1 MNKAAV
7 GEKLAAGLSWLA
19 GVVFVLLPVW
29 TLLGTWAGSSFG
41 HIDSW
46 KLLPDLIVFAIAIPA
61 IWLGLRHA
69 ETKRFL
75 MESWLVKLYILYI
88 LLHISLGI
96 WALKHETVNSSA
108 LIAGLVINLRF
119 IGFFMVC
126 YILAASSGFLI
137 KNWIKLT
144 LWPAA
149 AVVLFGLAQ
158 RLILPLNFLSH
169 FGYGS
174 DTVAAY
180 QTVDAGSGPP
190 RLQSTL
196 RGANPLGAYLNL
208 IIPAWVGVFWHRK
221 VLMVT
226 GSAAALI
233 VLVFSYSRS
242 AEAGVLISAGLLIW
256 WIIRK
261 NHKLAL
267 IIISTMLLVGGSI
280 GLYSQ
285 RNSSVVKENL
295 LHTSSNSTS
304 QKTSNSVRREALRDG
319 LNDSYNQPLGRGPGT
334 AGPASARNNHP
345 ARIAENYYVQLTQ
358 EVGIIGVAIFLAINI
373 QVALALWKQR
383 ASLLPK
389 ILLTS
394 LIGLT
399 LINLVSHAW
408 VDDTLSMM
416 WWGLAGVACGTAI
429 LKRRNETST

>member
-1 MNKAAV
+1 MNKVAA

-19 GVVFVLLPVW
+19 GMVFVLLPIW
-29 TLLGTWAGSSFG
+29 TLLGAWAGSNFG

-119 IGFFMVC
+119 IGFFVVS
-126 YILAASSGFLI
+126 YILAALSGFLI

-149 AVVLFGLAQ
+149 GVVLFGLAQ
-158 RLILPLNFLSH
+158 RFILPLNFLSH
-169 FGYGS
+169 FGYGP

-196 RGANPLGAYLNL
+196 RGANPLGAYLSL
-208 IIPAWVGVFWHRK
+208 MIPAWIGALWRRK
-221 VLMVT
+221 VLMIA
-226 GSAAALI
+226 GSGAALI

-256 WIIRK
+256 WLIRK
-261 NHKLAL
+261 DHRVVL
-267 IIISTMLLVGGSI
+267 IIISALLLAGVSV

-285 RNSSVVKENL
+285 RNSPVVKESL

-304 QKTSNSVRREALRDG
+304 QKTSNAVRREALRDG

-358 EVGIIGVAIFLAINI
+358 EVGVIGIAIFLAINA
-373 QVALALWKQR
+373 QVALALWEQR
-383 ASLLPK
+383 AGLLPK
-389 ILLTS
+389 ILLAS

-399 LINLVSHAW
+399 LINLISHAW
-408 VDDTLSMM
+408 ADDTLSMM

-429 LKRRNETST
+429 LKRRNEAST